1 MGLLRQNSNPA
12 SIPKYTGLQIQ
23 TSSSSVPIAII
34 WGANKTAPNVIWT
47 GGFTSVQQDQSESGG
62 GYGKG
67 GGGGVQG
74 YNYFTG
80 FIMGVCEGPIVVPGV
95 IWLNNSVNYFDQVGI
110 DFAAY
115 GATPQTPWGYLSSY
129 GKQSLGY
136 NGLFYFAASHFALGS
151 SPSLPQFSIEVRGP
165 LHASA
170 GINANDADPALIIQE
185 FLTNAQYGVLFP
197 AASIDAT
204 TLLASP
210 VSSTV
215 TITIA
220 SPAVIT
226 WTAHGLSNGQAV
238 RFTTTGALPTGLAA
252 ATVYFVL
259 AATTNTFQVSAT
271 PGGAAINTSGSQSG
285 VHTAATVG
293 SSYQAYC
300 KASFLGLSP
309 VLSNQEAANSI
320 LARWL
325 NLTNSAAVWSGGK
338 LKFIP
343 YGDSPVTGN
352 LYPSGTYSF
361 APNVTP
367 IYNLSDDDFIHED
380 GKDPLEVVRSDPY
393 ASYNWQRLQISQR
406 YNSAGTSYDSKPI
419 DVFDQNAIE
428 LYGLRRAP
436 DITANEICDPFVG
449 QKSAQLILQ
458 RGLYIRSTYN
468 FKLSFEY
475 CLLEPMDIVTV
486 TDASLGLTN
495 VAIRIVS
502 IEEDDAGILSVTA
515 EEFPSGIATAVQYP
529 VQRGDGTLVNQAVVP
544 ARVNVPILYEP
555 PASLTGGVAQ
565 VFAAVSGGIAQVY
578 LLAETAVTGGH
589 RTHQLVPSQPN
600 GTVVTFSVY
609 AQAVTR
615 GAVRLDLSNGSVT
628 IGCDFD
634 LAAGATGTPDTGIS
648 TASIAVAGGGDSAPV
663 TITIASPAVVTWTAH
678 GLSNGQAVV
687 FSTTGALP
695 TGLTAGTVYY
705 VVAATTNTFQVA
717 AAAGGAAINTSGSQ
731 SGIHTGT
738 TGIWYQCLI
747 TGSMAATAVPDLI
760 IRLQNPLGTNSYA
773 GTSGNGV
780 NIWGA
785 EVAFGGEAPTF
796 LPAFQL
802 TTNATLSTTAA
813 LTPKGSPGI
822 ADPNWGGAFV
832 WISTNG
838 ATYGQI
844 GTVAAPAR
852 QGVLTAAL
860 AAPPGSNPDNT
871 NTLSVSL
878 IESGGTLAGGT
889 ALDAQ
894 NGVTLC
900 LVDNELLSYQTAALT
915 GTNAYNLTTLYRG
928 LHGTK
933 PAAHSNGA
941 PFARIDGAIF
951 KYTLPSAY
959 IGVPLFLKFQSF
971 NIFGRSVEDLSVC
984 TVYTYTPSGA
994 GSPAGPVTQA
1004 LLLGTNLDFG
1014 LVSAAV
1020 SQIDQWGIVT
1030 DGVLMASVDLGA
1042 GIP

>member
-12 SIPKYTGLQIQ
+12 SIPKYTGLQLQ
-23 TSSSSVPIAII
+23 TSSSAVPITII
-34 WGANKTAPNVIWT
+34 WGANKTAPNAIWT
-47 GGFTSVQQDQSESGG
+47 GGFTAEQQDQSQSGG
-62 GYGKG
+62 GGGKG
-67 GGGGVQG
+67 GGSKAQG

-80 FIMGVCEGPIVVPGV
+80 FILGVCEGPIVTPGV
-95 IWLNNSVNYFDQVGI
+95 IWLNSSKNYFDQAGI

-115 GATPQTPWGYLSSY
+115 GSTPQTPWGSLS
-129 GKQSLGY
+129 GQQALGY
-136 NGLFYFAASHFALGS
+136 NGLFYFASANFALGS
-151 SPSLPQFSIEVRGP
+151 SPNLPQFSIEVRGP
-165 LHASA
+165 LYASA
-170 GINANDADPALIIQE
+170 GINSNDADPALVIQD

-197 AASIDAT
+197 SASIDAT

-220 SPAVIT
+220 SPAVVT

-252 ATVYFVL
+252 ATVYFVVS
-259 AATTNTFQVSAT
+259 AATNTFQVAAT
-271 PGGAAINTSGSQSG
+271 PGGAAINTSGTQSG

-325 NLTNSAAVWSGGK
+325 QLTNSAAVWSGGK

-343 YGDSPVTGN
+343 YGDAPITGK
-352 LYPSGTYSF
+352 LSPSGTYSF
-361 APNVTP
+361 APNITP
-367 IYNLSDDDFIHED
+367 IYNLADDDFIHED

-406 YNSAGTSYDSKPI
+406 YNAVGTSYDSMPI
-419 DVFDQNAIE
+419 DVWDQNAID
-428 LYGLRRAP
+428 LYGLRRAS
-436 DITANEICDPFVG
+436 DITANEICDPYVG
-449 QKSAQLILQ
+449 QVSAQLILQ
-458 RGLYIRSTYN
+458 RGLYIRNHYS

-486 TDASLGLTN
+486 TDTALGLTN

-515 EEFPSGIATAVQYP
+515 EEFPGGTATAVQYP
-529 VQRGDGTLVNQAVVP
+529 VQSNAGNSTDQAVVP

-555 PASLTGGVAQ
+555 PSSLTNNVAQ
-565 VFAAVSGGIAQVY
+565 IFAAVSGGIASAY
-578 LLAETAVTGGH
+578 LLAEDDSTGQH
-589 RTHQLVPSQPN
+589 S
-600 GTVVTFSVY
+600 TVQGSVSPVQSSGARVSFSVY

-615 GAVRLDLSNGSVT
+615 SALRLNFFNGAAT

-634 LAAGATGTPDTGIS
+634 LTAVTTAPDAGIS
-648 TASIAVAGGGDSAPV
+648 ATIVGVGGGWFQCQ
-663 TITIASPAVVTWTAH
+663 IAGVMS
-678 GLSNGQAVV
+678 
-687 FSTTGALP
+687 
-695 TGLTAGTVYY
+695 
-705 VVAATTNTFQVA
+705 
-717 AAAGGAAINTSGSQ
+717 AGGAAPLSILLENTAGV
-731 SGIHTGT
+731 T
-738 TGIWYQCLI
+738 
-747 TGSMAATAVPDLI
+747 
-760 IRLQNPLGTNSYA
+760 SYA
-773 GTSGNGV
+773 GTPGNG
-780 NIWGA
+780 IYLWGA
-785 EVAFGGEAPTF
+785 AVSFAGTGPTF
-796 LPAFQL
+796 LKPFANV
-802 TTNATLSTTAA
+802 TGATI
-813 LTPKGSPGI
+813 TPNGVATPEGASGI

-832 WISTNG
+832 WISTDD

-852 QGVLTAAL
+852 QGFLTASL
-860 AAPPGSNPDNT
+860 PAPPGSNPDNT

-878 IESGGTLAGGT
+878 VESGGTLAGGT

-900 LVDNELLSYQTAALT
+900 LVDKELLSYQTAALT
-915 GTNAYNLTTLYRG
+915 GTNAYNLTILYRG
-928 LHGTK
+928 LYGTAA
-933 PAAHSNGA
+933 AAHSNGA
-941 PFARIDGAIF
+941 PFTRIDGAIF
-951 KYTLPSAY
+951 KYTLPPAY
-959 IGVPLFLKFQSF
+959 IGVPLSLKFQSF
-971 NIFGRSVEDLSVC
+971 NIFGQAIEDLSEC

-994 GSPAGPVTQA
+994 GSPIGPVTAA
-1004 LLLGTNLDFG
+1004 LITGSSLDFG
-1014 LVSAAV
+1014 LVSSAV
-1020 SQIDQWGIVT
+1020 SETDQWGIVS
-1030 DGVLMASVDLGA
+1030 DGFVLATVDLGA